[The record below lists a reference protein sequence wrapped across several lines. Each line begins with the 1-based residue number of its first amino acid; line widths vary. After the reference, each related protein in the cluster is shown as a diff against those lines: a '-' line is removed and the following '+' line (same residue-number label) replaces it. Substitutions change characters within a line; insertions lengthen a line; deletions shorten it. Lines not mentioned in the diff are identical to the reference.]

1 MFAEAT
7 CSRVE
12 APVPRRLGLKC
23 RDAKHGLVRTCVDRS
38 IRTHLLSLTLA
49 TRQPPS
55 HPYQPPTGRSG
66 LNLMLRL
73 RDHQVLGWNEGI
85 IDPIEI
91 PALPSLIPEHT
102 SSHTSGFLHL
112 LDNHNQPLISWSHC
126 MEAPSW
132 LPPHV
137 NQFPTLFCVFLLNVT
152 DNPRISQTF
161 VRSLCMKHT

>member
-7 CSRVE
+7 CSTVE
-12 APVPRRLGLKC
+12 ALVPRRLGLKC
-23 RDAKHGLVRTCVDRS
+23 RDAKQGLVRTCVDRS

-49 TRQPPS
+49 TREPPSRPS
-55 HPYQPPTGRSG
+55 HPYQPPTRSG

-132 LPPHV
+132 FPPHV
-137 NQFPTLFCVFLLNVT
+137 NNFQHCFVFF
-152 DNPRISQTF
+152 S
-161 VRSLCMKHT
+161 